1 MDFIKEIVHPEG
13 MSRKQEKER
22 KKEIVSRF
30 LQIIN
35 ALLNEGGGIVCV
47 HTSTPH
53 LLGLFDEAVDELMLS
68 LIPDDTF
75 FDDNFERHY
84 RDTKHVIFRVRPR
97 RRPFSTYDFNTKVS
111 TDKGLVDPTHRQMRY
126 FLKELSQTHPD
137 QQGNEILGQNISLRF
152 TEDSEVE
159 VSIGNTDI
167 VFQEDAG
174 TQAKTL
180 SLKSKGNQEQWTYRD
195 ILHCFEKKERLQK
208 YITAFSKRQT
218 GGSIYW
224 GVYEHKQDK
233 KQWTE
238 MENISQQQAQLLQS
252 FGQPDLK
259 LYKDN
264 KLENVYHLANES
276 EVPTAKGVQK
286 TGEFRCQGIHIGG
299 LNERDFSNHL
309 IREIKN
315 KMLWVD
321 HAAVLDPSRLTSD
334 NLEAAVGDHIEVQF
348 HPVRTSQGLDS
359 DKTVIEVHVRRYRGM
374 SFIDKSGPKA
384 YQFKYQNE
392 DSSRSIVKADIKL
405 WLRKNTQLFPV
416 DA

>member
-1 MDFIKEIVHPEG
+1 MSVQEMPIYCGKRNVVQYKFRYNVDVLRARELLFISGCQICREIEEEHNSEFFVLSPLDFIKETVHPEG
-13 MSRKQEKER
+13 MSRKQEQKR
-22 KKEIVSRF
+22 KKESVSRF

-53 LLGLFDEAVDELMLS
+53 LLGLFDEAVDEHLLS

-111 TDKGLVDPTHRQMRY
+111 TDKGLVDPTHGQMRY

-174 TQAKTL
+174 TQAKKL
-180 SLKSKGNQEQWTYRD
+180 SLKSKGNQEQWTYED
-195 ILHCFEKKERLQK
+195 ILSCFEEKKRLQK

-224 GVYEHKQDK
+224 GV
-233 KQWTE
+233 
-238 MENISQQQAQLLQS
+238 
-252 FGQPDLK
+252 
-259 LYKDN
+259 
-264 KLENVYHLANES
+264 
-276 EVPTAKGVQK
+276 
-286 TGEFRCQGIHIGG
+286 
-299 LNERDFSNHL
+299 
-309 IREIKN
+309 
-315 KMLWVD
+315 
-321 HAAVLDPSRLTSD
+321 
-334 NLEAAVGDHIEVQF
+334 
-348 HPVRTSQGLDS
+348 
-359 DKTVIEVHVRRYRGM
+359 
-374 SFIDKSGPKA
+374 
-384 YQFKYQNE
+384 
-392 DSSRSIVKADIKL
+392 
-405 WLRKNTQLFPV
+405 
-416 DA
+416 